1 MTRLRSFVLFSALTL
16 AACGA
21 VSPPGPTPPGPP
33 APPPADLAPPP
44 ADLAEAPQIVSVSP
58 TSVPIMADT
67 VLLVTG
73 RNLRLDSLQ
82 GAVWQFGA
90 CPISAYTY
98 APVDASHC
106 RLIVQVGKVAPAS
119 CDLSLSL
126 GGARLAPPLVGAF
139 SLVP

>member
-1 MTRLRSFVLFSALTL
+1 MRPLRSFVLLSVLTL
-16 AACGA
+16 AACAAGP
-21 VSPPGPTPPGPP
+21 PPGPNPPGPP
-33 APPPADLAPPP
+33 APPPADLAAQP
-44 ADLAEAPQIVSVSP
+44 ADLAEGPQLVSVSP
-58 TSVPIMADT
+58 TAVPVMADT
-67 VLLVTG
+67 VLLVTS
-73 RNLRLDSLQ
+73 RNLPLDTLQ

-119 CDLSLSL
+119 CDLSLFV
-126 GGARLAPPLVGAF
+126 GGALLAPPLLGAF